1 MAKILTGP
9 LAAGLSGK
17 LGPVVFH
24 QTKFGQIVQS
34 KAKPRTYTTAAAMA
48 TKSAFGRA
56 ARCYQLQGAGL
67 VWNLNEA
74 FGKIHKT
81 GQGQFVSLCSEAIRD
96 GGTQRQT
103 YVGQPDI
110 YTLGAITPGG
120 PADYFLPFSVTLL
133 ASPDYALL
141 AARVFMF
148 RPDGSIV
155 RVGATVDFGG
165 LQIVPFSPVAP
176 PFLWVIVQSSI
187 NPTGTAELPFAA
199 SIGPAAFSE
208 V

>member
-56 ARCYQLQGAGL
+56 ARCYPLQGAGL

-81 GQGQFVSLCSEAIRD
+81 GAGQFISICSEAIRD
-96 GGTQRQT
+96 GGTQRMSYT
-103 YVGQPDI
+103 SGPDV

-120 PADYFLPFSVTLL
+120 PADYFLPFSVTF
-133 ASPDYALL
+133 SGNPNYALI
-141 AARVFMF
+141 AARCFMF
-148 RPDGSIV
+148 LPDGSIT
-155 RVGATVDFGG
+155 RVSCTVDYGAG
-165 LQIVPFSPVAP
+165 QIIPFSLVAP

-199 SIGPAAFSE
+199 AIGPAAFSE